1 MAALVGG
8 SSLGYGDADSVAAIH
23 AIGLRRADGATL
35 TGGSASRI
43 MAGAARPE
51 SLCPL
56 SMRVESKGPAKI
68 IPSVE
73 MLNVRAESPVTTA
86 SQG

>member
-35 TGGSASRI
+35 TGGSAYI
-43 MAGAARPE
+43 GQVEVARTAIRGFD
-51 SLCPL
+51 SD
-56 SMRVESKGPAKI
+56 SASHG
-68 IPSVE
+68 SV
-73 MLNVRAESPVTTA
+73 VPF
-86 SQG
+86 